1 MVKLNRI
8 FEEIAFDK
16 LQIEQSLL
24 NIENKERS
32 NIFTWNGQFSPQFV
46 EVILDKYAKNG
57 DVILD
62 PFLGSGT
69 VIYESGLKKLTA
81 YGIELNISAYFISRL
96 YTYINVKIEDRIRIL
111 SSIENILNN
120 TFALDESNVDIIAE
134 KLKDINDKITNE
146 NEKIVITGF
155 IVILDLY
162 NKKLDT
168 NILFAK
174 WRQLRD
180 SLENLPFSEQPINV
194 INNDSRNIPMYDN
207 IVDLVITSPP
217 YINVYNYH
225 QQYRKSIEL
234 LGYNVLEIAK
244 SEVGS
249 NRKHRSNRF
258 FTVVQY
264 TKDICLILKELI
276 RVTKKNARIIFVVG
290 RESNVRGVSFL
301 NSRIVYRLATEV
313 LELEFDLKQER
324 VFKNRY
330 GQMIYED
337 ILHIINNKESNIDDI
352 NVLITKA
359 GEIAVEELIK
369 SKANVCDEI
378 ILEEIQSA
386 IENVNNINIS
396 PIAPL

>member
-1 MVKLNRI
+1 MAKLNKM

-111 SSIENILNN
+111 NSIENILNN
-120 TFALDESNVDIIAE
+120 TFALDERNVDIIAE

-264 TKDICLILKELI
+264 TKDICLILNELI

>member
-1 MVKLNRI
+1 MEALDKI

-16 LQIEQSLL
+16 LEIEQSLL

-46 EVILDKYAKNG
+46 EVILDKYAKEG
-57 DVILD
+57 DIILD

-69 VIYESGLKKLTA
+69 VIYESGLKGLTA
-81 YGIELNISAYFISRL
+81 YGVELNISAYFISRL
-96 YTYINVKIEDRIRIL
+96 YTFINIQIEDRITML
-111 SSIENILNN
+111 NSIEQIINN
-120 TFALDESNVDIIAE
+120 AFALEENDVDIIAT
-134 KLKDINDKITNE
+134 KLKDVNDKIINE
-146 NEKIVITGF
+146 NEKIIMTGF

-162 NKKLDT
+162 NKKVDT
-168 NILFAK
+168 NIIFTK
-174 WRQLRD
+174 WKQLRE
-180 SLENLPFSEQPINV
+180 SLETLPFSEKYINV
-194 INNDSRNIPMYDN
+194 INNDSRNIPIDDN

-249 NRKHRSNRF
+249 NRKYRSNRF
-258 FTVVQY
+258 YTVVQY
-264 TKDICLILKELI
+264 AKDICLILNELI
-276 RVTKKNARIIFVVG
+276 RITKKDARIIFVVG
-290 RESNVRGVSFL
+290 RESNVRGVSFF

-313 LELEFDLKQER
+313 LGLDFALKQER

-337 ILHIINNKESNIDDI
+337 ILHIINNKESNNYDIDE
-352 NVLITKA
+352 LIKNSA
-359 GEIAVEELIK
+359 EIAVDELLK
-369 SKANVCDEI
+369 SKVNVSDEI
-378 ILEEIQSA
+378 ILMEIQSA
-386 IENVNNINIS
+386 IDNADNINIS